1 MADFNRMQSLK
12 RRLFAMRNGAL
23 GEQMRRSG
31 APYRIIFGVNL
42 PQLVE
47 IARDYAPD
55 RELAEQLRANVT
67 TRESMLLAPMI
78 YPREELDY
86 ATALAWLREVSTPE
100 VADILCHRLLRH
112 MPWAWD
118 LAQEAYN
125 TAETPLQRYAALRLG
140 FNLFPS
146 NLNGLKEMAEAE
158 QALAEPMTASLA
170 ALVLSEIEFLME

>member
-86 ATALAWLREVSTPE
+86 ATAKAWLMEVATPE

-112 MPWAWD
+112 MPWAWE
-118 LAQEAYN
+118 LAQEVYD
-125 TAETPLQRYAALRLG
+125 TATTPLQRYAALRLG
-140 FNLFPS
+140 FNQFPG
-146 NLNGLKEMAEAE
+146 NINGLKTMAEAE
-158 QALAEPMTASLA
+158 QALAEPMIASLA
-170 ALVLSEIEFLME
+170 QLVLGEIEFLME

>member
-1 MADFNRMQSLK
+1 MQSLK

-78 YPREELDY
+78 YPREDLDY
-86 ATALAWLREVSTPE
+86 DTAKSWLMEVTTPE

-112 MPWAWD
+112 MPWAWE
-118 LAQEAYN
+118 LAQEVYD
-125 TAETPLQRYAALRLG
+125 TATTPLQRYGALRLG
-140 FNLFPS
+140 FNLFPANIS
-146 NLNGLKEMAEAE
+146 GLKQMAEAE
-158 QALAEPMTASLA
+158 SSLSEPMTASLA
-170 ALVLSEIEFLME
+170 ALILSEISYLLD